1 MPSNPISSMTT
12 LVIPLFF
19 VLAVLTAPP
28 VAAEPRGGFG
38 PTTAVLVGGPL
49 RNEPV
54 LGACTGSFCGL
65 RHPAP
70 LRVAGAMGGLPR
82 NAGVPRLCESFG
94 PAGLPVSPN
103 AGVCSVGLDPFAI
116 SPLDPEFCEYVGPA
130 PFFMSPSDSEF
141 CGLVSPAPLA
151 LPDK

>member
-1 MPSNPISSMTT
+1 MPSNPISSMMT

-28 VAAEPRGGFG
+28 GAAGAREVAGPEPAGSIGGR
-38 PTTAVLVGGPL
+38 L

-65 RHPAP
+65 TRPAP
-70 LRVAGAMGGLPR
+70 LRVGD
-82 NAGVPRLCESFG
+82 GV
-94 PAGLPVSPN
+94 
-103 AGVCSVGLDPFAI
+103 

-130 PFFMSPSDSEF
+130 PFFVSPSDSEF

-151 LPDK
+151 LPSAAVE

>member
-1 MPSNPISSMTT
+1 MTT

-28 VAAEPRGGFG
+28 AGAAAAHDVVEPSTAALIGGR
-38 PTTAVLVGGPL
+38 PW
-49 RNEPV
+49 NEPV
-54 LGACTGSFCGL
+54 PGACTGSFCGL
-65 RHPAP
+65 LHPAP
-70 LRVAGAMGGLPR
+70 LRVGDGIRISPPIDI
-82 NAGVPRLCESFG
+82 PRLCASFG
-94 PAGLPVSPN
+94 PTGLFAS
-103 AGVCSVGLDPFAI
+103 ADASDCGIDPFAI

-151 LPDK
+151 LPTT

>member
-28 VAAEPRGGFG
+28 VAAEPRGGVG
-38 PTTAVLVGGPL
+38 PNTAALIGGPL

-65 RHPAP
+65 VRPAP
-70 LRVAGAMGGLPR
+70 LRVTDGVRVLAPS
-82 NAGVPRLCESFG
+82 VPRWCVPFG
-94 PAGLPVSPN
+94 PAGLVESPN
-103 AGVCSVGLDPFAI
+103 AADCGLDPFAI

-151 LPDK
+151 LPTK

>member
-1 MPSNPISSMTT
+1 MPSNPISSMMT

-19 VLAVLTAPP
+19 ALAVLTAPP
-28 VAAEPRGGFG
+28 VAADAREAVRPEPAGSIGG
-38 PTTAVLVGGPL
+38 L
-49 RNEPV
+49 RSEPV

-65 RHPAP
+65 VRPAP
-70 LRVAGAMGGLPR
+70 LRVPD
-82 NAGVPRLCESFG
+82 GV
-94 PAGLPVSPN
+94 
-103 AGVCSVGLDPFAI
+103 

-151 LPDK
+151 LPSVAVR

>member
-1 MPSNPISSMTT
+1 MPSTPISSMTT

-28 VAAEPRGGFG
+28 VAAEPREVVG
-38 PTTAVLVGGPL
+38 PNTAALIGGPP

-65 RHPAP
+65 VRPAP
-70 LRVAGAMGGLPR
+70 LRVTDGVRASAPPH
-82 NAGVPRLCESFG
+82 VPRVCAPFGSSGLVES
-94 PAGLPVSPN
+94 SN
-103 AGVCSVGLDPFAI
+103 AADCHLEPFAI

-130 PFFMSPSDSEF
+130 PFFMSPSDSEC

-151 LPDK
+151 LPNK